1 MKNKISDNKKES
13 EINNTPVPKVIN
25 FDFDA
30 GLKPLNNDSTDS
42 IKNEMTNMD
51 TSVQGINN
59 IDEDF
64 QNAIDKNWT
73 TTEKIKNFK
82 TYMQVQR
89 LKRDLI
95 DVSGEYRLKFIDN
108 ILKARLEGVQE
119 MLDAGITMVKSH
131 YREQVARFLLD
142 KFQSLN
148 EEVNARKRNFFKTH
162 QLNYDFAE
170 TLKETP
176 SYQRYY
182 NTLEDDEVRFINFLN
197 KLLVNFENSIE
208 NIVKKY
214 KS

>member
-1 MKNKISDNKKES
+1 MKQKFNKKMEDEVS
-13 EINNTPVPKVIN
+13 NTPAPKVIN
-25 FDFDA
+25 YDFDE
-30 GLKPLNNDSTDS
+30 GLKPLNNESTDS

-51 TSVQGINN
+51 TSVQGINH

-73 TTEKIKNFK
+73 TAEKIKNFK

-95 DVSGEYRLKFIDN
+95 GVSGEYRLKFIDD

-142 KFQSLN
+142 KFQSLS
-148 EEVNARKRNFFKTH
+148 EEVNTRKRNFFKTH

-170 TLKETP
+170 TLRGTP
-176 SYQRYY
+176 SYPRYY
-182 NTLEDDEVRFINFLN
+182 STLEDDEIRFVNFIN
-197 KLLVNFENSIE
+197 KLLINFENSLESID
-208 NIVKKY
+208 KKY